1 MLPLLVIAAAQAN
14 QPSDIVVGGWDNR
27 PTLVIAQ
34 GYGKNLAPLKGVAQ
48 ECGFSRTWVW
58 DDDSDKAQLWV
69 LAVEASRERT
79 DCLNRWR
86 AGHQAVQLKW
96 KLRTSR

>member
-1 MLPLLVIAAAQAN
+1 MFPLLVIAAAQID

-27 PTLVIAQ
+27 PTLTVAE
-34 GYGKNLAPLKGVAQ
+34 GFGKNLAPLKTAAE

-58 DDDSDKAQLWV
+58 HDDSDKAQLWV
-69 LAVEASRERT
+69 LAGEASRERT

-86 AGHQAVQLKW
+86 TKHQSFQLKW
-96 KLRTSR
+96 KLHHPL